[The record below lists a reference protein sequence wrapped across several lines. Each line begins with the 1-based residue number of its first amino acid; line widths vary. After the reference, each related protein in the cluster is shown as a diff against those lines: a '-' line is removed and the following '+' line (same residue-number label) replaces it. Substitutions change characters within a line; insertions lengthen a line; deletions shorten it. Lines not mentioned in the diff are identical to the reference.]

1 MEPYSTSSK
10 VVIFHAGW
18 TMSIAAEPRL
28 VQKLD
33 GAPWEIDGYLK
44 VGGYEAWTR
53 CVTQLKATEVVDELK
68 KAGLRGRGG
77 AGFPTGVKWDKVLNH
92 RVQER
97 YFVCNAGEHEPGTFK
112 DRHLLKTLPHQ
123 LIEGCLIASH
133 TVRAKASFIYV
144 NHEYHEERENLKKAL
159 AQAKERG
166 FLGKNVLG
174 SGFDIELQV
183 FEGHGSYV
191 AGEETAMLE
200 SMQGRPAMPRQ
211 KPPFYPTDFGLYGK
225 PTLVNNVETLC
236 NIPRILHKG
245 ATWFT
250 QVGTER
256 CPGTMMFSLSGAVNR
271 PGVYEMPMGV
281 TIRSLIEQCGGGVPG
296 GRKIKAV
303 FPGGPAFS
311 MVTADQLDLA
321 MDFDSLKKAG
331 TGLGSAGVIVV
342 DDATCMI
349 AKTLQF
355 SDFFKNESCGQCPP
369 CRMGT
374 INLAALMTKIEEGQG
389 TQKDLDSLLQLCG
402 FVKGTGYC
410 TLVTGA
416 SVLVQSSLKL
426 FRQEYEDHIR
436 MQRCPYRAIPA
447 GVGAQS

>member
-1 MEPYSTSSK
+1 MNPY
-10 VVIFHAGW
+10 
-18 TMSIAAEPRL
+18 EPRVL
-28 VQKLD
+28 KKLD
-33 GAPWEIDGYLK
+33 GSPTEIEAYIK
-44 VGGYEAWTR
+44 TGGYQAWQK
-53 CVTQLKATEVVDELK
+53 CLKELSPEEVVNELK
-68 KAGLRGRGG
+68 KSGLRGRGG
-77 AGFPTGVKWDKVLNH
+77 AGFPTGTKWDKVLNH
-92 RVQER
+92 RIKER

-112 DRHLLKTLPHQ
+112 DRFLLKQAPHQ

-133 TVRAKASFIYV
+133 TVKAKAAFIYV
-144 NHEYHEERENLKKAL
+144 NHEYHEEQHNLKKAI
-159 AQAKERG
+159 AQAKARG
-166 FLGKNVLG
+166 LMGTNVLG
-174 SGFDIELQV
+174 TGVDIDLEVFSGQ
-183 FEGHGSYV
+183 GSYV

-236 NIPRILHKG
+236 NVPRILHEG
-245 ATWFT
+245 ADWFT
-250 QVGTER
+250 QVGTEK
-256 CPGTMMFSLSGAVNR
+256 CPGTMFFSLSGAVSK

-281 TIRSLIEQCGGGVPG
+281 TIRELVEACGGGVPA

-311 MVTADQLDLA
+311 MVPADQLDLH

-342 DDATCMI
+342 DDATCMV
-349 AKTLQF
+349 AQTLKF
-355 SDFFKNESCGQCPP
+355 SEFFKTESCGQCPP

-374 INLAALMTKIEEGQG
+374 LNLATLMAKIERGEG
-389 TQKDLDSLLQLCG
+389 TQKDMDTLLQLCG

-416 SVLVQSSLKL
+416 AVLVQSSIKL
-426 FRQEYEDHIR
+426 FREEFEEHIR
-436 MQRCPYRAIPA
+436 LQRCPYQPVVA
-447 GVGAQS
+447 GAGASA

>member
-1 MEPYSTSSK
+1 
-10 VVIFHAGW
+10 
-18 TMSIAAEPRL
+18 MSIATEPRL

-33 GAPWEIDGYLK
+33 GAPWEIEGYLK
-44 VGGYEAWTR
+44 VGGYEAWKR
-53 CVTQLKATEVVDELK
+53 CVDGMKADDVVAELK

-92 RVQER
+92 RVKEH

-123 LIEGCLIASH
+123 LIEGCLIAAH
-133 TVRAKASFIYV
+133 TVQAKAAFIYV
-144 NHEYHEERENLKKAL
+144 NHEYEEERENLKKAI
-159 AQAKERG
+159 AQAKARG
-166 FLGKNVLG
+166 LLGKNVLG
-174 SGFDIELQV
+174 KGYDIELQV

-236 NIPRILHKG
+236 NIPRILYKG
-245 ATWFT
+245 AAWFT
-250 QVGTER
+250 QVGTEK
-256 CPGTMMFSLSGAVNR
+256 CTGTMMFSLSGSVNR

-281 TIRSLIEQCGGGVPG
+281 TIRELIEKCGGGVKG
-296 GRKIKAV
+296 GRQIKAV

-311 MVTADQLDLA
+311 MVTADQLDLQ

-331 TGLGSAGVIVV
+331 TGLGSAGTIVI
-342 DDATCMI
+342 DDATCMV
-349 AKTLQF
+349 AATLKY
-355 SDFFKNESCGQCPP
+355 SNFFKGESCGQCPP

-374 INLAALMTKIEEGQG
+374 NNLATLMAKIEEGQG
-389 TQKDLDSLLQLCG
+389 TQKDMDSLLQLCG

-416 SVLVQSSLKL
+416 AVLVQSSVKL
-426 FRQEYEDHIR
+426 FQKEYEEHLR
-436 MQRCPYRAIPA
+436 LQRCPFKPA
-447 GVGAQS
+447 AVGV

>member
-1 MEPYSTSSK
+1 MPSAT
-10 VVIFHAGW
+10 
-18 TMSIAAEPRL
+18 EPRL
-28 VQKLD
+28 VQVLE
-33 GAPWEIDGYLK
+33 GEPWQIDGYTK
-44 VGGYEAWTR
+44 VGGYEAWKR
-53 CVTQLKATEVVDELK
+53 CVAGWKADEIVAELK
-68 KAGLRGRGG
+68 KSGLRGRGG

-92 RVQER
+92 RVKER

-112 DRHLLKTLPHQ
+112 DRHLLRSIPHQ
-123 LIEGCLIASH
+123 LIEGCLIAAH
-133 TVRAKASFIYV
+133 TVQAKAAFIYV
-144 NHEYHEERENLKKAL
+144 NHEYEDERNNLKKAIEEARRTGL
-159 AQAKERG
+159 
-166 FLGKNVLG
+166 LGKNILG
-174 SGFDIELQV
+174 SGYDLELQV
-183 FEGHGSYV
+183 FDGYGSYV

-236 NIPRILHKG
+236 NIPRILYKG
-245 ATWFT
+245 ASWFT
-250 QVGTER
+250 QVGTEK

-281 TIRSLIEQCGGGVPG
+281 TIRELIERCGGGVPG
-296 GRKIKAV
+296 GRGIKAV

-311 MVTADQLDLA
+311 MVTPDQLDLP

-331 TGLGSAGVIVV
+331 TGLGSAGTIVI
-342 DDATCMI
+342 DDATCMV
-349 AKTLQF
+349 AATLKY
-355 SDFFKNESCGQCPP
+355 SNFFKGESCGQCPP

-374 INLAALMTKIEEGQG
+374 NNMATLMAKIEDGQA

-416 SVLVQSSLKL
+416 AVLVQSSVKL
-426 FRQEYEDHIR
+426 FHQEYEEHLR
-436 MQRCPYRAIPA
+436 LQRCPFKPA
-447 GVGAQS
+447 AAPARS

>member
-1 MEPYSTSSK
+1 
-10 VVIFHAGW
+10 
-18 TMSIAAEPRL
+18 L
-28 VQKLD
+28 VQKLE
-33 GAPWEIDGYLK
+33 GEPWEIDGYLK
-44 VGGYEAWTR
+44 VGGYEAWKR
-53 CVTQLKATEVVDELK
+53 CISGWKAEDIVAELK

-92 RVQER
+92 RVKER

-112 DRHLLKTLPHQ
+112 DRHLLRSLPHQ
-123 LIEGCLIASH
+123 LIEGCLIAAH
-133 TVRAKASFIYV
+133 TVQAKAAFIYV
-144 NHEYHEERENLKKAL
+144 NHEYEEERNNLKRAL
-159 AQAKERG
+159 AQAKAKG
-166 FLGKNVLG
+166 LLGTNILG
-174 SGFDIELQV
+174 SGYDIDLQV
-183 FEGHGSYV
+183 FDGYGSYV

-236 NIPRILHKG
+236 NIPRILYKG
-245 ATWFT
+245 AAWFT
-250 QVGTER
+250 QVGTEK
-256 CPGTMMFSLSGAVNR
+256 CPGTMMFSLSGAVKR

-281 TIRSLIEQCGGGVPG
+281 TIRELIDKCGGGVPG
-296 GRKIKAV
+296 GRNIKAV

-311 MVTADQLDLA
+311 MVTADQLDLQ

-331 TGLGSAGVIVV
+331 TGLGSAGTIVI
-342 DDATCMI
+342 DDATCMV
-349 AKTLQF
+349 AATLKY
-355 SDFFKNESCGQCPP
+355 SNFFKSESCGQCPP

-374 INLAALMTKIEEGQG
+374 NNLATLMAKIEDGQG

-416 SVLVQSSLKL
+416 AVLVQSSVKL
-426 FRQEYEDHIR
+426 FQKEYEEHLR
-436 MQRCPYRAIPA
+436 LQRCPFKPVT
-447 GVGAQS
+447 VGAHS

>member
-1 MEPYSTSSK
+1 MKTL
-10 VVIFHAGW
+10 
-18 TMSIAAEPRL
+18 AEPRL
-28 VQKLD
+28 VQQLE
-33 GAPWEIDGYLK
+33 GLPWDIDAYIK
-44 VGGYEAWTR
+44 VGGYEAWKK
-53 CVTQLKATEVVDELK
+53 CVKELSPEQVVQELK
-68 KAGLRGRGG
+68 TSGLRGRGG

-92 RVQER
+92 RVKER

-112 DRHLLKTLPHQ
+112 DRHLLKTIPHQ
-123 LIEGCLIASH
+123 LIEGCLIASW
-133 TVRAKASFIYV
+133 TAQAKASFIYV

-159 AQAKERG
+159 AQARERG
-166 FLGKNVLG
+166 FLGKSIFG
-174 SGFDIELQV
+174 SGIDIDLQV

-211 KPPFYPTDFGLYGK
+211 KPPFYPTDYGLYGK

-236 NIPRILHKG
+236 NIPRILYKG
-245 ATWFT
+245 AAWFT
-250 QVGTER
+250 QVGTEK

-281 TIRSLIEQCGGGVPG
+281 TIRELIEKCGGGVPG
-296 GRKIKAV
+296 GRQIKAV

-311 MVTADQLDLA
+311 MVTADQLDLP

-342 DDATCMI
+342 DDATCMVRQ
-349 AKTLQF
+349 TLKF
-355 SDFFKNESCGQCPP
+355 SNFFKGESCGQCPP

-374 INLAALMTKIEEGQG
+374 INLATLMTKIEAGDG

-416 SVLVQSSLKL
+416 AVLVQSSVKL
-426 FRQEYEDHIR
+426 FRHEFEEHIR
-436 MQRCPYRAIPA
+436 LQRCPYPA
-447 GVGAQS
+447 VPVEAAAH

>member
-1 MEPYSTSSK
+1 MMTL
-10 VVIFHAGW
+10 
-18 TMSIAAEPRL
+18 AEARL
-28 VQKLD
+28 VEKID
-33 GAPWEIDGYLK
+33 GAPWDIDAYIK
-44 VGGYEAWTR
+44 VGGYEAWKK
-53 CVTQLKATEVVDELK
+53 CVKELTPEQVVQELK
-68 KAGLRGRGG
+68 TSGLRGRGG

-92 RVQER
+92 RVKER

-112 DRHLLKTLPHQ
+112 DRHLLKTIPHQ
-123 LIEGCLIASH
+123 LIEGCLIASR
-133 TVRAKASFIYV
+133 TAQAKASFIYV
-144 NHEYHEERENLKKAL
+144 NHEYEEERENLKKAL

-166 FLGKNVLG
+166 FVGKNILG
-174 SGFDIELQV
+174 SGIDIDLQV

-211 KPPFYPTDFGLYGK
+211 KPPFYPTDYGLYGK

-236 NIPRILHKG
+236 NVPRILHKG
-245 ATWFT
+245 AAWFT
-250 QVGTER
+250 QVGTEK

-281 TIRSLIEQCGGGVPG
+281 TMRELIKRGGGVPG
-296 GRKIKAV
+296 GRHIKAV

-311 MVTADQLDLA
+311 MVTADQLDLP

-342 DDATCMI
+342 DDATCMVRQ
-349 AKTLQF
+349 TLKF
-355 SDFFKNESCGQCPP
+355 SNFFKGESCGQCPP

-374 INLAALMTKIEEGQG
+374 INLATLMTKIEAGEG

-416 SVLVQSSLKL
+416 AVLVQSSVKL
-426 FRQEYEDHIR
+426 FRHEFEDHIR
-436 MQRCPYRAIPA
+436 LQRCPFPSSPVEA
-447 GVGAQS
+447 VTH

>member
-1 MEPYSTSSK
+1 MMTL
-10 VVIFHAGW
+10 AD
-18 TMSIAAEPRL
+18 ARL
-28 VQKLD
+28 VEKID
-33 GAPWEIDGYLK
+33 GAPWDIDAYIK
-44 VGGYEAWTR
+44 VGGYEAWKK
-53 CVTQLKATEVVDELK
+53 CVKELTPEQVVQELK
-68 KAGLRGRGG
+68 TSGLRGRGG

-92 RVQER
+92 RVKER

-112 DRHLLKTLPHQ
+112 DRHLLKTIPHQ
-123 LIEGCLIASH
+123 LIEGCLIASR
-133 TVRAKASFIYV
+133 TAQAKASFIYV
-144 NHEYHEERENLKKAL
+144 NHEYQEERENLNQAL

-166 FLGKNVLG
+166 FVGKNILG
-174 SGFDIELQV
+174 SGIDIDLQV

-211 KPPFYPTDFGLYGK
+211 KPPFYPTDYGLYGK

-236 NIPRILHKG
+236 NVPRILHKG
-245 ATWFT
+245 AAWFT
-250 QVGTER
+250 QVGTEK

-281 TIRSLIEQCGGGVPG
+281 TMRELIEKCSGGVPG
-296 GRKIKAV
+296 GRNIKAV

-311 MVTADQLDLA
+311 MVTADQLDLP

-342 DDATCMI
+342 DDATCMVRQ
-349 AKTLQF
+349 TLKF
-355 SDFFKNESCGQCPP
+355 SDFFKAESCGQCPP

-374 INLAALMTKIEEGQG
+374 INLATLMTKIEAGEG

-416 SVLVQSSLKL
+416 AVLVQSSVKL
-426 FRQEYEDHIR
+426 FRSEFEDHIR
-436 MQRCPYRAIPA
+436 LQRCPYPPSATEA
-447 GVGAQS
+447 LTH

>member
-1 MEPYSTSSK
+1 MTL
-10 VVIFHAGW
+10 
-18 TMSIAAEPRL
+18 AEERL
-28 VQKLD
+28 VQKID
-33 GAPWEIDGYLK
+33 GAPWDIDAYMK
-44 VGGYEAWTR
+44 VGGYEAWKK
-53 CVTQLKATEVVDELK
+53 CVRELSPDQVVQELK
-68 KAGLRGRGG
+68 TSGLRGRGG

-92 RVQER
+92 RVKER

-112 DRHLLKTLPHQ
+112 DRHLLKTMPHQ
-123 LIEGCLIASH
+123 LIEGCLIASW
-133 TVRAKASFIYV
+133 TAQAKASFIYV
-144 NHEYHEERENLKKAL
+144 NHEYQEERDNLKKAL

-166 FLGKNVLG
+166 FVGKNILG
-174 SGFDIELQV
+174 SGIDIDLQV

-211 KPPFYPTDFGLYGK
+211 KPPFYPTDYGLYGK

-245 ATWFT
+245 AAWFT
-250 QVGTER
+250 QVGAEK

-271 PGVYEMPMGV
+271 PGVYEMPMGITV
-281 TIRSLIEQCGGGVPG
+281 RELIEQCGGGVPG

-311 MVTADQLDLA
+311 MVTADQLDLP

-342 DDATCMI
+342 DDATCMVRQ
-349 AKTLQF
+349 TLKF
-355 SDFFKNESCGQCPP
+355 SNFFKAESCGQCPP

-374 INLAALMTKIEEGQG
+374 INLSTLMAKIEAGEG

-416 SVLVQSSLKL
+416 SVLVQSSVKL
-426 FRQEYEDHIR
+426 FRQEFEEHIR
-436 MQRCPYRAIPA
+436 LQRCPYPA
-447 GVGAQS
+447 ALVEVAVH

>member
-1 MEPYSTSSK
+1 
-10 VVIFHAGW
+10 
-18 TMSIAAEPRL
+18 MSIATEPRL
-28 VQKLD
+28 VQQLE
-33 GAPWEIDGYLK
+33 GQPWEIEGYLK
-44 VGGYEAWTR
+44 VGGYEAWKR
-53 CVTQLKATEVVDELK
+53 CVSGWKAEDIVAELK

-92 RVQER
+92 RVKER

-112 DRHLLKTLPHQ
+112 DRHLLRSIPHQ
-123 LIEGCLIASH
+123 LIEGCLIAAH
-133 TVRAKASFIYV
+133 TVQAKAAFIYV
-144 NHEYHEERENLKKAL
+144 NHEYEDERNNLKKAL
-159 AQAKERG
+159 EQARAKG
-166 FLGKNVLG
+166 FLGKNILG
-174 SGFDIELQV
+174 TGYDLELQV
-183 FEGHGSYV
+183 FDGYGSYV

-236 NIPRILHKG
+236 NIPRILYKG
-245 ATWFT
+245 AAWFT
-250 QVGTER
+250 QVGTEK

-281 TIRSLIEQCGGGVPG
+281 TIRELIDKCGGGVPG
-296 GRKIKAV
+296 GRNIKAV

-311 MVTADQLDLA
+311 MVTADQLDLQ

-331 TGLGSAGVIVV
+331 TGLGSAGTIVI
-342 DDATCMI
+342 DDATCMV
-349 AKTLQF
+349 AATLKY
-355 SDFFKNESCGQCPP
+355 SNFFKGESCGQCPP

-374 INLAALMTKIEEGQG
+374 NNLATLMAKIEDGQG

-416 SVLVQSSLKL
+416 AVLVQSSVKL
-426 FRQEYEDHIR
+426 FQKEYEDHLR
-436 MQRCPYRAIPA
+436 LQRCPFKPVA
-447 GVGAQS
+447 VGAHS

>member
-1 MEPYSTSSK
+1 
-10 VVIFHAGW
+10 
-18 TMSIAAEPRL
+18 MSIATEPRL
-28 VQKLD
+28 VQKLE
-33 GAPWEIDGYLK
+33 GAPWEIEGYLK
-44 VGGYEAWTR
+44 VGGYEAWKR
-53 CVTQLKATEVVDELK
+53 CVDGMKADDVVAELK

-92 RVQER
+92 RVKEH

-112 DRHLLKTLPHQ
+112 DRYLLKTLPHQ
-123 LIEGCLIASH
+123 LIEGCLIAAH
-133 TVRAKASFIYV
+133 TVQAKAAFIYV
-144 NHEYHEERENLKKAL
+144 NHEYEEERENLKKAL
-159 AQAKERG
+159 AEAKARG
-166 FLGKNVLG
+166 LVGKNVLG
-174 SGFDIELQV
+174 KGYDIELQV

-236 NIPRILHKG
+236 NIPRILYKG
-245 ATWFT
+245 AAWFT
-250 QVGTER
+250 QVGTEK
-256 CPGTMMFSLSGAVNR
+256 CPGTMMFSLSGSVNR

-281 TIRSLIEQCGGGVPG
+281 TIRELIEKCGGGVKG
-296 GRKIKAV
+296 GRQIKAV

-311 MVTADQLDLA
+311 MVTADQLDLQ

-331 TGLGSAGVIVV
+331 TGLGSAGTIVI
-342 DDATCMI
+342 DDATCMV
-349 AKTLQF
+349 AATLKY
-355 SDFFKNESCGQCPP
+355 SNFFKGESCGQCPP

-374 INLAALMTKIEEGQG
+374 NNLAILMAKIEEGQG
-389 TQKDLDSLLQLCG
+389 TQKDMDSLLQLCG

-416 SVLVQSSLKL
+416 AVLVQSSVKL
-426 FRQEYEDHIR
+426 FQKEYEEHLR
-436 MQRCPYRAIPA
+436 LQRCPFTPA
-447 GVGAQS
+447 AVGV

>member
-1 MEPYSTSSK
+1 MPTF
-10 VVIFHAGW
+10 V
-18 TMSIAAEPRL
+18 EPRL
-28 VQKLD
+28 VQQME
-33 GAPWEIDGYLK
+33 GTPWEIEGYLK
-44 VGGYEAWTR
+44 VGGYEAWKR
-53 CVTQLKATEVVDELK
+53 CVKELKATQVIDELK

-77 AGFPTGVKWDKVLNH
+77 AGFPTGIKWDKVLNH
-92 RVQER
+92 RVPER

-133 TVRAKASFIYV
+133 TVNAKASFIYI
-144 NHEYHEERENLKKAL
+144 NHEYHEEQQNLKKAIT
-159 AQAKERG
+159 QARERG
-166 FLGKNVLG
+166 LIGKNVLG
-174 SGFDIELQV
+174 SGIDIELEI
-183 FEGHGSYV
+183 FDGHGSYV

-245 ATWFT
+245 ASWFT
-250 QVGTER
+250 QVGTEK
-256 CPGTMMFSLSGAVNR
+256 CPGTMMFSLSGSINR

-281 TIRSLIEQCGGGVPG
+281 TIRDLIEQCGGGVPN

-311 MVTADQLDLA
+311 MVTADQLDLP

-342 DDATCMI
+342 DDATCMV
-349 AKTLQF
+349 AKTLHF
-355 SDFFKNESCGQCPP
+355 SNFFKNESCGQCPP

-374 INLAALMTKIEEGQG
+374 INLAALMTKIEAGQG
-389 TQKDLDSLLQLCG
+389 TQKDLDSMLQLCG

-426 FRQEYEDHIR
+426 FRHEYEDHIR
-436 MQRCPYRAIPA
+436 LQRCPYQEAP
-447 GVGAQS
+447 VGIVAHS

>member
-1 MEPYSTSSK
+1 MMTL
-10 VVIFHAGW
+10 
-18 TMSIAAEPRL
+18 AEARL
-28 VQKLD
+28 VEK
-33 GAPWEIDGYLK
+33 IDGTPWDIDAYIK
-44 VGGYEAWTR
+44 VGGYEAWKKCIKELTPE
-53 CVTQLKATEVVDELK
+53 QVVQELK
-68 KAGLRGRGG
+68 TSGLRGRGG

-92 RVQER
+92 RVKER

-112 DRHLLKTLPHQ
+112 DRHLLKTIPHQ
-123 LIEGCLIASH
+123 LIEGCLIASR
-133 TVRAKASFIYV
+133 TAQAKASFIYV
-144 NHEYHEERENLKKAL
+144 NHEYQEERENLKKAL

-166 FLGKNVLG
+166 FVGKNILG
-174 SGFDIELQV
+174 SGIDIELQV

-211 KPPFYPTDFGLYGK
+211 KPPFYPTDYGLYGK

-236 NIPRILHKG
+236 NVPRILHKG
-245 ATWFT
+245 AAWFT
-250 QVGTER
+250 QVGTEK

-281 TIRSLIEQCGGGVPG
+281 TMRELIERGGGGVPG
-296 GRKIKAV
+296 GRHIKAV

-311 MVTADQLDLA
+311 MVTADQLDLP

-342 DDATCMI
+342 DDATCMVRQ
-349 AKTLQF
+349 ALK
-355 SDFFKNESCGQCPP
+355 SSNFFKAESCGQCPP

-374 INLAALMTKIEEGQG
+374 INLATLMTKIEAGEG

-416 SVLVQSSLKL
+416 AVLVQSSVKL
-426 FRQEYEDHIR
+426 FRHEFEDHIR
-436 MQRCPYRAIPA
+436 LQRCPFPSSPA
-447 GVGAQS
+447 EAVTH